1 MKRADTLSS
10 QPSASSSKAKKG
22 GLKSLTAQ
30 QAKDVVQAAWGA
42 SQFSDHMGAGYGEL
56 LLLLL
61 LLLLLVVRAPEDR
74 QPLQRLMQAAV

>member
-1 MKRADTLSS
+1 
-10 QPSASSSKAKKG
+10 
-22 GLKSLTAQ
+22 
-30 QAKDVVQAAWGA
+30 
-42 SQFSDHMGAGYGEL
+42 MGAGYGEL